1 MLNHMK
7 KQLNTLAILCFTSV
21 FLACGGSENSNPVTP
36 ESDKQNE
43 IHGIHAIVQ
52 PSASFAKDDGAKQLA
67 GSSAEKAASLLTKAG
82 FATMTGL
89 HRTVISKEE
98 YKEIDAFTHELVN
111 GLETPMEV
119 YQQIFQWIVSN
130 VQYASGY
137 VDNNPYPVFKTKEA
151 ICQGYAN
158 LLSVMLHTQDIPV
171 CIANGMLN
179 PVGGHAWNYVYL
191 DNWYVSD
198 PTNNGHYL
206 MSDFAA
212 YKHLIPMSLDVDLF
226 EDENFVYQFYE
237 EKLTLRKVKK
247 SDKQLIA
254 PFSVEGFQIGAFNPE
269 SALPTEVEEIYIGK
283 NIESLGENLIGL
295 SVHAPSIKYAYVD
308 PSNDKM
314 DSYGQVVYRSS
325 VPYYIPASASV
336 IQFKPLATIGK
347 NLLKDHKKVETI
359 VFQPGTQKL
368 ESYAIENCPNLRK
381 AYIPEET
388 VLSENA
394 FYGVH
399 STFQVVRGIVKD

>member
-1 MLNHMK
+1 MK
-7 KQLNTLAILCFTSV
+7 KLLDTLAILAFTCC
-21 FLACGGSENSNPVTP
+21 FLACGSNENTEPVAPDTDEP
-36 ESDKQNE
+36 NY

-52 PSASFAKDDGAKQLA
+52 PSASFAKDDGAQQLG
-67 GSSAEKAASLLTKAG
+67 GSSAEKVANLLKKAG
-82 FATMTGL
+82 SEPLKGL
-89 HRTVISKEE
+89 QRIVISEDE
-98 YKEIDAFTHELVN
+98 YKEIDAFTHQLVD
-111 GLETPMEV
+111 GLETPLEV
-119 YQQIFQWIVSN
+119 YRQIFQWIVSN

-158 LLSVMLHTQDIPV
+158 LLAVMLHTQDIPACV
-171 CIANGMLN
+171 ANGMLN

-191 DNWYVSD
+191 DDWYVSD
-198 PTNNGHYL
+198 PTNNGHFL

-212 YKHLIPMSLDVDLF
+212 YPHLIPMSLDVDLF

-247 SDKQLIA
+247 ADKQLIV
-254 PFSVEGFQIGAFNPE
+254 PFSVEGFQTGAFNPE
-269 SALPTEVEEIYIGK
+269 SDLPSEVEEIYIGK
-283 NIESLGENLIGL
+283 NIESLGENLVGL
-295 SVHAPSIKYAYVD
+295 SIHAPSIKHAYVD

-314 DSYGQVVYRSS
+314 DSYGQVVYRNS

-336 IQFKPLATIGK
+336 IQFKPTGTIGK
-347 NLLKDHKKVETI
+347 NFLKDHEKVETI
-359 VFQPGTQKL
+359 VFQPGTKKL
-368 ESYAIENCPNLRK
+368 EAYAIENCPHLRK

-388 VLSENA
+388 VLAENA

-399 STFQVVRGIVKD
+399 SSFQVVKGIVKD